1 MESVAVARDFG
12 KVRND
17 FPVLQRTVNG
27 KRLVYL
33 DTAATSQKPNFV
45 IDSINEYYRDH
56 YSNVH
61 RGVYALSVEATEAY
75 EGSRTKIANFIN
87 AGHADELVFVRNAT
101 EGINLVAY
109 TWARSNIE
117 KNDTILATEMEH
129 HSNLVPWQQTA
140 MLLGSDLDF
149 IKIDEDGLLVLDDLE
164 RAFSKKV
171 KLLAITHVSN
181 VLGTIN
187 PLKKIIKYAHDHGAR
202 VLVDAAQS
210 APHMP
215 LDVQE
220 LDCDF
225 LVISGHKMMGPDGIG
240 VLYGKRELLQKM
252 DPFLFGGD
260 MIKEVHLRDA
270 KWNDLP
276 WKFEAGTPNVSGAI
290 GLGAASDYL
299 KELDMKA
306 VRSHE
311 KSLVEYSI
319 DELSRIGDITIF
331 GPKDSDIRGGVVSFN
346 LDDIHPHDVASV
358 LDAEGIAVRA
368 GHHCAQP
375 LMERLGVSA
384 TTRASFH
391 VYNSRDDIDSLVEG
405 LQKTKKVFKK

>member
-1 MESVAVARDFG
+1 LESIAITKDFG
-12 KVRND
+12 KVRDD

-33 DTAATSQKPNFV
+33 DTAATSQKPNIV
-45 IDSINEYYRDH
+45 IDSINEYYRNH
-56 YSNVH
+56 YANVH
-61 RGVYALSVEATEAY
+61 RGLYALSVEATEAY
-75 EGSRTKIANFIN
+75 EESRTKIANFIN
-87 AGHADELVFVRNAT
+87 AKNADELVFVRNAT

-109 TWARSNIE
+109 SWARSNIE

-140 MLLGSDLDF
+140 KFLGSDLDF
-149 IKIDEDGLLVLDDLE
+149 IKIDEDGQLILDDLE

-215 LDVQE
+215 LDVQD

-240 VLYGKRELLQKM
+240 VLYGKRELLLKM

-270 KWNDLP
+270 RWNDLP

-290 GLGAASDYL
+290 GLGVASDYL
-299 KELDMKA
+299 RDLDMKA
-306 VRSHE
+306 VRAHE
-311 KSLVEYSI
+311 RSLVEYSI
-319 DELSRIGDITIF
+319 NELLGIDDITIF
-331 GPKDSDIRGGVVSFN
+331 GPKDSDIRCGVVSFN

-358 LDAEGIAVRA
+358 LDTEGIAVRA

-391 VYNSRDDIDSLVEG
+391 VYNSREDIDSLVEG
-405 LQKTKKVFKK
+405 LQKTKKMFKK

>member
-33 DTAATSQKPNFV
+33 DTTATSQKPNLV

-215 LDVQE
+215 LDVQA
-220 LDCDF
+220 LDGDF

-240 VLYGKRELLQKM
+240 VLYGKRALLQKM
-252 DPFLFGGD
+252 HPFLFGGD
-260 MIKEVHLRDA
+260 MIR
-270 KWNDLP
+270 
-276 WKFEAGTPNVSGAI
+276 
-290 GLGAASDYL
+290 
-299 KELDMKA
+299 
-306 VRSHE
+306 
-311 KSLVEYSI
+311 
-319 DELSRIGDITIF
+319 
-331 GPKDSDIRGGVVSFN
+331 
-346 LDDIHPHDVASV
+346 
-358 LDAEGIAVRA
+358 
-368 GHHCAQP
+368 
-375 LMERLGVSA
+375 
-384 TTRASFH
+384 
-391 VYNSRDDIDSLVEG
+391 
-405 LQKTKKVFKK
+405 

>member
-1 MESVAVARDFG
+1 
-12 KVRND
+12 
-17 FPVLQRTVNG
+17 
-27 KRLVYL
+27 
-33 DTAATSQKPNFV
+33 
-45 IDSINEYYRDH
+45 
-56 YSNVH
+56 
-61 RGVYALSVEATEAY
+61 
-75 EGSRTKIANFIN
+75 
-87 AGHADELVFVRNAT
+87 
-101 EGINLVAY
+101 
-109 TWARSNIE
+109 
-117 KNDTILATEMEH
+117 
-129 HSNLVPWQQTA
+129 
-140 MLLGSDLDF
+140 
-149 IKIDEDGLLVLDDLE
+149 
-164 RAFSKKV
+164 
-171 KLLAITHVSN
+171 
-181 VLGTIN
+181 
-187 PLKKIIKYAHDHGAR
+187 
-202 VLVDAAQS
+202 
-210 APHMP
+210 
-215 LDVQE
+215 
-220 LDCDF
+220 
-225 LVISGHKMMGPDGIG
+225 
-240 VLYGKRELLQKM
+240 
-252 DPFLFGGD
+252 

-319 DELSRIGDITIF
+319 DELSRIDDITIF
-331 GPKDSDIRGGVVSFN
+331 GPKDSDLRGGVVSFN

>member
-1 MESVAVARDFG
+1 MESVAVTRDFR
-12 KVRND
+12 KVRED

-27 KRLVYL
+27 KRLIYL
-33 DTAATSQKPNFV
+33 DTAATSQKPNLV
-45 IDSINEYYRDH
+45 IDALNEYYRNH
-56 YSNVH
+56 YANVH

-87 AGHADELVFVRNAT
+87 AENADELVFVRNAT
-101 EGINLVAY
+101 EGINMVAY

-117 KNDTILATEMEH
+117 KNETILATEMEH

-140 MLLGSDLDF
+140 MFLGSDLDF

-187 PLKKIIKYAHDHGAR
+187 PLKTIIKYAHDHGAR

-215 LDVQE
+215 LDVQD

-240 VLYGKRELLQKM
+240 VLYGKRELLRKM
-252 DPFLFGGD
+252 NPFLFGGD

-290 GLGAASDYL
+290 GLGVASDYL

-306 VRSHE
+306 VRSYE
-311 KSLVEYSI
+311 RSLVEYSI
-319 DELSRIGDITIF
+319 DELSRIDDITIF
-331 GPKDSDIRGGVVSFN
+331 GPKDSDIRCGVVSFN
-346 LDDIHPHDVASV
+346 LGGIHPHDVASV
-358 LDAEGIAVRA
+358 LDTEGIAVRA

-391 VYNSRDDIDSLVEG
+391 VYNSREDIDSLVEG
-405 LQKTKKVFKK
+405 LEKTRKMFKK

>member
-1 MESVAVARDFG
+1 
-12 KVRND
+12 
-17 FPVLQRTVNG
+17 
-27 KRLVYL
+27 
-33 DTAATSQKPNFV
+33 
-45 IDSINEYYRDH
+45 
-56 YSNVH
+56 
-61 RGVYALSVEATEAY
+61 
-75 EGSRTKIANFIN
+75 
-87 AGHADELVFVRNAT
+87 
-101 EGINLVAY
+101 
-109 TWARSNIE
+109 
-117 KNDTILATEMEH
+117 
-129 HSNLVPWQQTA
+129 

-311 KSLVEYSI
+311 KSLVDYSI
-319 DELSRIGDITIF
+319 DELSRIDDITIF

-346 LDDIHPHDVASV
+346 LGDIHPHDVASV
-358 LDAEGIAVRA
+358 LDGEGIAVRA